1 MTKEKSANR
10 SSACVPKIT
19 RAEDTYRKVV
29 ALTRVEC
36 GNNRKRLITGVVMR
50 VFGLCWLGIALA
62 LCTLACQQSTQLVSL
77 LATATPTVTATFTP
91 SSTASSTPSPTATV
105 TPSLTPTATLTPTPA
120 PTATP
125 DVYANYTIAHL
136 QGRTYGAGELQIE
149 ETWGNNGVFTRYL
162 VSYPSDGLNL
172 YAFMNV
178 PAGEGPFPVV
188 LVLHGYV
195 NPDAYQVLTYTTRY
209 ADALARAGFLVIHP
223 NYRNHPPSTTGADN
237 YFRTGYAVDVL
248 NLIALVKKQGGQA
261 GALQLADPNRIGQ
274 WGHSMGGGIAQ
285 KVAVVSP
292 DVRATVLYGAMSSDD
307 YLNFQRIYYVFGGNA
322 RVEGL
327 FELAATPADYERIS
341 PLYYLQN
348 IQGAVSIHHGLL
360 DEEVPPEWSAQTCQQ
375 LQALG
380 KSAECF
386 QYPMAH
392 HIFYDADDALFLQR
406 VIAFFQSAFLTD

>member
-1 MTKEKSANR
+1 MDIKASINQKR
-10 SSACVPKIT
+10 SVGIARQILGLGWL
-19 RAEDTYRKVV
+19 VV
-29 ALTRVEC
+29 ALAWA
-36 GNNRKRLITGVVMR
+36 M
-50 VFGLCWLGIALA
+50 
-62 LCTLACQQSTQLVSL
+62 LACQQSTPLASL
-77 LATATPTVTATFTP
+77 LATATPTATATFTP
-91 SSTASSTPSPTATV
+91 SPTATHTPSPTATL
-105 TPSLTPTATLTPTPA
+105 TPSQTPTATLTPTPA

-125 DVYANYTIAHL
+125 DIYANYTIAHL
-136 QGRTYGAGELQIE
+136 QGRSYGAGELQITE
-149 ETWGNNGVFTRYL
+149 NWGNNGVFTRYL
-162 VSYPSDGLNL
+162 VSYPSDDLTL

-178 PAGEGPFPVV
+178 PVGAGPFPVV

-195 NPDAYQVLTYTTRY
+195 NPDAYSVLTYTTRY

-237 YFRTGYAVDVL
+237 SFRTGYAIDVL

-307 YLNFQRIYYVFGGNA
+307 YLNFQRIYYVFGGNT

-348 IQGAVSIHHGLL
+348 VQGAVSIHHGLL
-360 DEEVPPEWSAQTCQQ
+360 DDVVPPEWSDQTCQQ
-375 LQALG
+375 LQALA
-380 KSAECF
+380 KPVECF
-386 QYPMAH
+386 QYSTAR

-406 VIAFFQSAFLTD
+406 VVAFFQTAFARE